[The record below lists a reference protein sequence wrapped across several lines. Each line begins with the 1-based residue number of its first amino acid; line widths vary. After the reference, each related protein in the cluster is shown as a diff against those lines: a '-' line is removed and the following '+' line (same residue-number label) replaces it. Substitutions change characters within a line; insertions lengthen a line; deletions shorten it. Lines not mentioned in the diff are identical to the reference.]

1 MIESI
6 NNIASAWWALFVHML
21 VQNTLFLA
29 LVLMALHLTRHA
41 KPAVRFSI
49 AVIGLTKLIVP
60 PFLNFDVGSNSLGRT
75 TALLLDQPAV
85 FAAQGIALSVD
96 LSFYLLLLWAG
107 GVFWYLGRFVLSTWR
122 LHHLLTFSHRLDLD
136 FDYPVYQSDCI
147 AVPLST
153 GIFSPRIYVPDSWTH
168 LPAAQ
173 QRMVLHH
180 EAEHIRRRDH
190 LFLLLQT
197 GIQSLYFFHPFVW
210 ILNKHTYEIREMIC
224 DDAAVFRSSTSP
236 LDYSRLLLQFA
247 QGCVDRYQHAAAFR
261 LLRPKL
267 LPRISYQLEQE
278 NHQRVRTGIVYLILL
293 LVTTV
298 PFSWAAPRLHKNAGY
313 FASAAQT
320 VENKKPVIPAT
331 IDYDTPPLPAGGLAA
346 LRKHLIYPKSAQE
359 EGVEGRAVLA
369 IQINHDGTITRIT
382 IEESSGNDSCD
393 RAAIDAVQSVRWHPA
408 QKGDHPVNVTVRL
421 PFVFNLK

>member
-6 NNIASAWWALFVHML
+6 NNIASAWWSMFVVML

-29 LVLMALHLTRHA
+29 LVLMALHLTRHG

-49 AVIGLTKLIVP
+49 ALIGLLKLIVP

-75 TALLLDQPAV
+75 TALILDQPAV
-85 FAAQGIALSVD
+85 FAAHGIALSVD
-96 LSFYLLLLWAG
+96 LSFYLLLMWAG

-122 LHHLLTFSHRLDLD
+122 LHHLLASSRLLDLD
-136 FDYPVYQSDCI
+136 FDYPVYQSDHI
-147 AVPLST
+147 AVPLSA
-153 GIFSPRIYVPDSWTH
+153 GLFSPRIYVPDSWNY

-180 EAEHIRRRDH
+180 EAEHIRRLDH

-197 GIQSLYFFHPFVW
+197 GIQSLYFFHPLVW
-210 ILNKHTYEIREMIC
+210 MLNKHTYEIREMIC
-224 DDAAVFRSSTSP
+224 DDAAVFRSSASP

-247 QGCVDRYQHAAAFR
+247 QSCVDRYQHAAAFQ

-267 LPRISYQLEQE
+267 LPRISYQLEKE
-278 NHQRVRTGIVYLILL
+278 NYQRVRTGLFYLILL

-298 PFSWAAPRLHKNAGY
+298 PFSWTAPRLHKNAGH
-313 FASAAQT
+313 FVSTAQT
-320 VENKKPVIPAT
+320 AENKRPVIPAMV
-331 IDYDTPPLPAGGLAA
+331 DYDTPPLPAGGLAA
-346 LRKHLIYPKSAQE
+346 LRKHLVYPESARE
-359 EGVEGRAVLA
+359 EGIEGRAVLA
-369 IQINHDGTITRIT
+369 IQINHEGAITRIT

-393 RAAIDAVQSVRWHPA
+393 RAAIDAVRSVKWHPA
-408 QKGDHPVNVTVRL
+408 KKDNHPVNVTIRL